1 MVDIN
6 WMAAVAAGVLGFFV
20 GGLWYSP
27 AMFLKPWMAA
37 MGQTEPHAYSL
48 PAPVRFGIGIAVSVA
63 AALLL
68 AAHLGPRP
76 PLAVA
81 MRDALLA
88 GALFAGMAVTIQ
100 ALFEGR
106 PGALRLALIN
116 SGYHVAQFAVFGLVL
131 GLWH

>member
-1 MVDIN
+1 MENIN
-6 WMAAVAAGVLGFFV
+6 WIAAVVAGVLGFFV

-27 AMFLKPWMAA
+27 AMFLKTWMAA

-48 PAPVRFGIGIAVSVA
+48 PAPVRFGVGTAFSIA
-63 AALLL
+63 AAILL
-68 AAHLGPRP
+68 AAHLGPTP
-76 PLAVA
+76 PFAVA

-88 GALFAGMAVTIQ
+88 GLLFAGMAVTIQ